1 MKKAFGGKK
10 MGAGLL
16 AGIAMAA
23 TLLPPSMALAGIGE
37 ELTLAQQH
45 ALLAYRS
52 GGRGVGG
59 AKTHLQHVL
68 NCLVGPGGDGYNATP
83 PMMDPCASSGKGAL
97 NDAVSPA
104 QKTKITAAIGMV
116 KAAFA
121 IEDPEKMQ
129 ATATEI
135 ADAVGAAKE

>member
-68 NCLVGPGGDGYNATP
+68 NCLVGPGG
-83 PMMDPCASSGKGAL
+83 SSGKGAL